1 MSGLPRLSDRHRSI
15 RQHKPEPLDRR
26 VGFAMCTN
34 ATSSVNLAAASL
46 VLTHDA
52 DTARLREPIRDKRL
66 LH

>member
-1 MSGLPRLSDRHRSI
+1 MSGLSRPPDRHRSI

-26 VGFAMCTN
+26 VGFAMCPN
-34 ATSSVNLAAASL
+34 ATSSVSQVAASL

-52 DTARLREPIRDKRL
+52 DTARLRKTIRDKRL